1 MNNQDVCSLQ
11 EFIEGAIRDVIERK
25 ADSHIVKVDDAGESG
40 YEHAVAPGEGCPC
53 DPVVLY
59 TDHVTGCRVY
69 LHRTLE
75 A

>member
-1 MNNQDVCSLQ
+1 MSGVCSLQ

-25 ADSHIVKVDDAGESG
+25 GDSHIVKLDDSGESRG
-40 YEHAVAPGEGCPC
+40 YEHVISPGECCRC

-59 TDHVTGCRVY
+59 TDYVTGCKVY

>member
-1 MNNQDVCSLQ
+1 MNDVCSLQ
-11 EFIEGAIRDVIERK
+11 EFIEGAIRDVIERN
-25 ADSHIVKVDDAGESG
+25 ADSHIVKVDDSGETQG
-40 YEHAVAPGEGCPC
+40 YEHATAPGECCRC

-59 TDHVTGCRVY
+59 TDCITGCKVY